1 MHWSQSV
8 QNLVKKVSEMRINM
22 DIYAVV
28 EATQELHFGNVKD
41 LNVNRVELVTVPT
54 LDGEIE
60 KLYMSPTKVRGVAR
74 RALMWKLNDLGD
86 VQIKSCGIPATCGKC
101 DLCKLFGGLMTT
113 AGAEEEGSIASRVFQ
128 AGGVAIQEISPDIK
142 QRLSSPTYILDG
154 QIGQY
159 NKEKIKQLLRDKGIS
174 EKNLDRLSTPMP
186 YEKEYVEASAL
197 FPIYWHALLLE
208 VGKGN
213 DRAMSEPQMV
223 AYSFLEALKRI
234 GAGHPKG
241 AEIFHYSWDGKEK
254 EEPLLVVDI
263 YTEPLGKRPI
273 ISPMTT
279 DAKKA
284 IQNFIEKTNRTTAN
298 NGKFERYKGDA
309 AESLLRNLASGEST
323 GSALLTSNTV

>member
-1 MHWSQSV
+1 
-8 QNLVKKVSEMRINM
+8 MRINM
-22 DIYAVV
+22 DIYAIL

-41 LNVNRVELVTVPT
+41 LNVNRIELVTVPT
-54 LDGEIE
+54 IDGEIE

-86 VQIKSCGIPATCGKC
+86 EKIKSCGIPATCGKC

-142 QRLSSPTYILDG
+142 QRLSSPTYIIDG

-159 NKEKIKQLLRDKGIS
+159 NKNKIQELLKARNIS
-174 EKNLDRLSTPMP
+174 GENLTRLSTPMP

-197 FPIYWHALLLE
+197 FPIYWHSLLIE
-208 VGKGN
+208 IEKGN
-213 DRAMSEPQMV
+213 RLMSEPQMV
-223 AYSFLEALKRI
+223 AYSFLETLKRI

-241 AEIFHYSWDGKEK
+241 AEIFHYSWDGTDK
-254 EEPLLVVDI
+254 EEPLIVVDI

-273 ISPMTT
+273 ISPMIT
-279 DAKKA
+279 DVKKA
-284 IQNFIEKTNRTTAN
+284 NQIFIEKANRTVINT
-298 NGKFERYKGDA
+298 GKFERYKGDA
-309 AESLLRNLASGEST
+309 AESLLRNLASGELT
-323 GSALLTSNTV
+323 PSAMLTSITTLASKDK

>member
-1 MHWSQSV
+1 
-8 QNLVKKVSEMRINM
+8 MRINM
-22 DIYAVV
+22 DIYAIV

-41 LNVNRVELVTVPT
+41 LNVNRIELVTVPT

-86 VQIKSCGIPATCGKC
+86 EQIKSCGIPATCGKC

-113 AGAEEEGSIASRVFQ
+113 SGADEGSIASRVFQ

-142 QRLSSPTYILDG
+142 QRLCSPSYILEG

-159 NKEKIKQLLRDKGIS
+159 DKEKIKNLLKNKGIN
-174 EKNLDRLSTPMP
+174 EKDLERLSTPMP

-197 FPIYWHALLLE
+197 FPIYWHSLLLE
-208 VGKGN
+208 TEKG
-213 DRAMSEPQMV
+213 DRKLSEPQMV
-223 AYSFLEALKRI
+223 AYSFLESLKRI

-241 AEIFHYSWDGKEK
+241 ADIFHYSWDGKGRD
-254 EEPLLVVDI
+254 EPLLVVDI

-273 ISPMTT
+273 ISPMIT

-284 IQNFIEKTNRTTAN
+284 INEFIEKAN
-298 NGKFERYKGDA
+298 LTQTKDGKFERYKGDN
-309 AESLLRNLASGEST
+309 AESLLRCLASGEPTSSILLKSSETSAST
-323 GSALLTSNTV
+323 INNKK

>member
-1 MHWSQSV
+1 
-8 QNLVKKVSEMRINM
+8 MRVNM
-22 DIYAVV
+22 DIYAIV

-41 LNVNRVELVTVPT
+41 LNVNRIELVTVPT
-54 LDGEIE
+54 LEGEIE

-86 VQIKSCGIPATCGKC
+86 EQIKSCGIPATCGKC

-128 AGGVAIQEISPDIK
+128 AGGVAIQEISPEIK
-142 QRLSSPTYILDG
+142 QRLSSPTYIING

-159 NKEKIKQLLRDKGIS
+159 NKEEIKKLLKERGVS
-174 EKNLDRLSTPMP
+174 QNALDRLSTPMP

-197 FPIYWHALLLE
+197 FPVYWHSLLLE
-208 VGKGN
+208 VEKGG
-213 DRAMSEPQMV
+213 RKMSEPQMV

-241 AEIFHYSWDGKEK
+241 AEFFHYCWDGKDK
-254 EEPLLVVDI
+254 EEPLLVVDV

-273 ISPMTT
+273 ISPMIT
-279 DAKKA
+279 DVKKA
-284 IQNFIEKTNRTTAN
+284 IQIFIEKAKSSDNVE
-298 NGKFERYKGDA
+298 GKFERYTGYA
-309 AESLLRNLASGEST
+309 AESLLRNLAGGEPVD
-323 GSALLTSNTV
+323 APLLNT

>member
-1 MHWSQSV
+1 
-8 QNLVKKVSEMRINM
+8 MRVNM
-22 DIYAVV
+22 DIYTIV

-41 LNVNRVELVTVPT
+41 LNVNRIELVTVPT

-86 VQIKSCGIPATCGKC
+86 TQIKSCGIPATCGKC

-142 QRLSSPTYILDG
+142 QRLSSPTYIIDG

-213 DRAMSEPQMV
+213 RAMSEPQMV

-273 ISPMTT
+273 ISPMTI

-284 IQNFIEKTNRTTAN
+284 IQNFIEKANRTIAN

-309 AESLLRNLASGEST
+309 AESLLRNLASGESI